1 MIPVFLWSVLY
12 VMGLFLAIS
21 VNAFSRSGSIE
32 SMIRS
37 GNDSFWRKSPD
48 CHSMASTRVV
58 LPWSTWAMIAM
69 FRMLWRSCIYPIYHG
84 AWEAHPLARG
94 VSMYNVGTL
103 TPAEVAPHAP
113 SFVRRPRARGVL
125 RVRRARPGLEGQAG
139 AGAECRH
146 RLREGRRHRGVLAG
160 RRSQPREE
168 LLRPLGQGLL

>member
-1 MIPVFLWSVLY
+1 MLTWTPRYAMAVFLAMI
-12 VMGLFLAIS
+12 VMP
-21 VNAFSRSGSIE
+21 FSRSRSIE

-37 GNDSFWRKSPD
+37 GTDSFWRKSPD

-69 FRMLWRSCIYPIYHG
+69 FRMFWRSCIYPIYHG
-84 AWEAHPLARG
+84 AGRRILRRG

-125 RVRRARPGLEGQAG
+125 RVRRARPGIEGQ

-146 RLREGRRHRGVLAG
+146 RLREGRRHAGVLAG
-160 RRSQPREE
+160 RRSEPREE
-168 LLRPLGQGLL
+168 LPRPRAQGLL